1 MNNHTKTNTK
11 TNTKTSTNTNTKTS
25 TKTNTKQ
32 HPKASEKWLE
42 ISTNEVMTV
51 IGIHKVGKK
60 GVKQQR
66 VEFTQDKTGLKEE
79 LFMSVFMTFYKKNKE
94 DIK

>member
-1 MNNHTKTNTK
+1 MNNHTKIETEI
-11 TNTKTSTNTNTKTS
+11 NTKTSAKTK
-25 TKTNTKQ
+25 TKQ

-42 ISTNEVMTV
+42 ISTNEVITV
-51 IGIHKVGKK
+51 IGIHDVGKK
-60 GVKQQR
+60 GIKQQR
-66 VEFTQDKTGLKEE
+66 VEFAQDKTGLKED

>member
-66 VEFTQDKTGLKEE
+66 VEFVQDKTGLKEE

>member
-1 MNNHTKTNTK
+1 MWTSIAQSNKSRIETMNNNTK
-11 TNTKTSTNTNTKTS
+11 TKE
-25 TKTNTKQ
+25 
-32 HPKASEKWLE
+32 HPKVSEKWVE
-42 ISTNEVMTV
+42 ISTNEVMT
-51 IGIHKVGKK
+51 IIELHEVGKK

-66 VEFTQDKTGLKEE
+66 IEFAQDKTGLKED

>member
-1 MNNHTKTNTK
+1 MNNNTK
-11 TNTKTSTNTNTKTS
+11 TNTNTKE
-25 TKTNTKQ
+25 
-32 HPKASEKWLE
+32 HPKVSEKWVE
-42 ISTNEVMTV
+42 ISTNEVITV
-51 IGIHKVGKK
+51 IELHEVGKK

-66 VEFTQDKTGLKEE
+66 IEFAQDKTGLKED